1 MNRYVSPSYLLTY
14 LFSFM
19 SVMAK
24 RGKIYPLTISFEA
37 PSLPLLPLVAAGLS
51 IVGSACC
58 YRYEMQ
64 TMMDFA
70 VRHGVRPQIQKWP
83 MTQQGVTDAMQT
95 LKDGKMRY
103 RGVVEVQR

>member
-1 MNRYVSPSYLLTY
+1 
-14 LFSFM
+14 M

-24 RGKIYPLTISFEA
+24 RGKIYPLTISFDA
-37 PSLPLLPLVAAGLS
+37 PALPLLPLVIGGLS
-51 IVGSACC
+51 IVGSAGC

-64 TMMDFA
+64 TMMGFA
-70 VRHGVRPQIQKWP
+70 ARHGVRPQIQTWP

-103 RGVVEVQR
+103 RGVVEVQK